1 MRGIA
6 VNELRRYLL
15 RAAGGG
21 VVVALSGGAGLSGI
35 GPAQAAE
42 AASAAGISAQPGM
55 PLPDEAVA
63 DTLER
68 LFGARPLED
77 AGERIRFDA
86 PLIAENGF
94 VVPVRIE
101 TSLPMTADDYVRSI
115 YIISDR
121 NRRPLNAQFAFTPA
135 SGSASVG
142 TNIRLASSSDVRVI
156 AETSTG
162 RLYQARREVKVT
174 VGGCGG

>member
-1 MRGIA
+1 M
-6 VNELRRYLL
+6 NELRRNLL
-15 RAAGGG
+15 KAAGGG
-21 VVVALSGGAGLSGI
+21 TVIAWSAGLGLSVI
-35 GPAQAAE
+35 KPALAAE
-42 AASAAGISAQPGM
+42 AAPASATSVPPGM

-63 DTLER
+63 DTLKR
-68 LFGARPLED
+68 LFGDRPLQE
-77 AGERIRFDA
+77 AGDRIHFDA

-101 TSLPMTADDYVRSI
+101 TSLPMTEEEYVRGI
-115 YIISDR
+115 YIITDR

-162 RLYQARREVKVT
+162 QLYEARREVKVT

>member
-1 MRGIA
+1 M
-6 VNELRRYLL
+6 NELRRNLL
-15 RAAGGG
+15 RTAGGG
-21 VVVALSGGAGLSGI
+21 TVAALSTGLGWM
-35 GPAQAAE
+35 GPGLLVQAQAAQVP
-42 AASAAGISAQPGM
+42 AASETPAGPGV

-63 DTLER
+63 DTLKR
-68 LFGARPLED
+68 LFGERPLQD

-101 TSLPMTADDYVRSI
+101 TSLPMTDEDYVRNI
-115 YIISDR
+115 FIITDR
-121 NRRPLNAQFAFTPA
+121 NRRPLNARFSFTPA

-142 TNIRLASSSDVRVI
+142 TNIRLASSSDVRVV
-156 AETSTG
+156 AETNTG
-162 RLYQARREVKVT
+162 QLYQARREVKVT